1 MTSKNPNTFNE
12 NDTLLLC
19 LRWLSNYFER
29 PRSETA
35 LVAGLGGYEG
45 FLSSSQFI
53 IAAKR
58 AGLECKESKTP
69 LDEIDKNFLPVI
81 LILKNK
87 TACIL
92 VGQSQNE
99 LKVVMPQKSDGIVS
113 LPFNDLNQLYSGKLI
128 FTKPSFESIEKL
140 VTETDTHWFWEPLT
154 KNWSIFINILVASFL
169 INLFALTTPLFI
181 KIVYDRVVPNNALE
195 TLAALSIGAIIIFIF
210 DFVIRS
216 MRGYF
221 VEVAGQRAD
230 VEMSNQIFHHVMDI
244 QLGSKPSKIG
254 AFANRLREFEAVREF
269 FTSATVTAMIDMP
282 FIIFYIIVIYII
294 AGNLALV
301 PLAVT
306 VLVLSVG
313 LLVHIPLS
321 KLARKSSKDSEA
333 RHALL
338 VDSLSGLETI
348 KISGASGRLLGF
360 WNKITNATT
369 KKAGKS
375 RLLSLSAINT
385 TITASQIAGIIII
398 ILGVIMIGEGKLT
411 AGTLIAV
418 VILNGRAVGSL
429 GQVAGL
435 LVRLNNAFT
444 AYKSLNKIMHLPVET
459 PINKNFLHR
468 PSLKGNIEFK
478 DVSFSYPGESEK
490 ILNKISF
497 SIPQGSSVGLIG
509 RIGSGKTTILKLI
522 LNLYEPS
529 SGSILIDGTDI
540 RQINPHDLRKNMG
553 AALQDA
559 HFFNGSIRENI
570 IFGLIG
576 ISDEQ
581 INWAMKLTG
590 LNYFVENHPHG
601 LDMLIGE
608 RGEALSNG
616 QRQSI
621 ILTRTLLRDPPILLL
636 DEPTSMMDSPTESH
650 IQKTL
655 KDIFTDRTLI
665 LITHRATLLN
675 SVDHLIVID
684 KGIVVA
690 QGPRDEVLQ
699 AISSGKV
706 PAAENRYE

>member
-1 MTSKNPNTFNE
+1 MEKSNNFIN

-19 LRWLSNYFER
+19 LRWLSNHFEK

-35 LVAGLGGYEG
+35 LVAGLGGYNG
-45 FLSSSQFI
+45 NLSPSQFI

-58 AGLECKESKTP
+58 AGLECKQSESA
-69 LDEIDKNFLPVI
+69 LAEIDKNFLPAVI
-81 LILKNK
+81 ILKNK
-87 TACIL
+87 KACIL
-92 VGQSQNE
+92 VNRSKDD
-99 LKVVMPQKSDGIVS
+99 LKVIMPQNSDGVVS
-113 LPFNDLNQLYSGKLI
+113 VKLKDFNELYSGKLI
-128 FTKPSFESIEKL
+128 YIKPSFETINKL
-140 VTETDTHWFWEPLT
+140 VTASENHWFWDPL
-154 KNWSIFINILVASFL
+154 KRNGSIFINILVASFL

-210 DFVIRS
+210 DFIIRS

-230 VEMSNQIFHHVMDI
+230 IEMSNQIFHHVMDV

-254 AFANRLREFEAVREF
+254 GFANRLREFEAVREF
-269 FTSATVTAMIDMP
+269 FTSATVTAMIDLP
-282 FIIFYIIVIYII
+282 FILFYIIVIYII
-294 AGNLALV
+294 AGSLALV
-301 PLAVT
+301 PLVVT
-306 VLVLSVG
+306 ILVLAVG

-321 KLARKSSKDSEA
+321 KIAKKSSKDSEM

-360 WNKITNATT
+360 WNKITRATT
-369 KKAGKS
+369 NKASKS

-385 TITASQIAGIIII
+385 TITASQIAGIIIV

-444 AYKSLNKIMHLPVET
+444 AYKSLNQIMQLPVESSLE
-459 PINKNFLHR
+459 KNFLHR
-468 PSLKGNIEFK
+468 PMLKGNIEFK
-478 DVSFSYPGESEK
+478 DVSFSYPGKSEK
-490 ILNKISF
+490 ILNKVSF
-497 SIPQGSSVGLIG
+497 SIPQGSSIGLIG

-540 RQINPHDLRKNMG
+540 RQINPHDLRKNIG

-559 HFFNGSIRENI
+559 HFFNGTIRENI

-581 INWAMKLTG
+581 INWAMKITG

-601 LDMLIGE
+601 LDMSIGE

-636 DEPTSMMDSPTESH
+636 DEPTSMMDSPTENH

-655 KDIFTDRTLI
+655 KEIFPDRTLI
-665 LITHRATLLN
+665 LITHRAALLK

-684 KGIVVA
+684 KGSVVA
-690 QGPRDEVLQ
+690 QGPRDDVLE

-706 PAAENRYE
+706 PSAENRYE

>member
-1 MTSKNPNTFNE
+1 MTQDNTN
-12 NDTLLLC
+12 NSSSDTLLLS

-35 LVAGLGGYEG
+35 LVAGLASYDGKM
-45 FLSSSQFI
+45 SPSQFV

-58 AGLECKESKTP
+58 ASLECKESKVSIE
-69 LDEIDKNFLPVI
+69 DIDKNYLPVV
-81 LILKNK
+81 LILKNNK
-87 TACIL
+87 ACIL
-92 VGQSQNE
+92 LEYSKDNI
-99 LKVVMPQKSDGIVS
+99 KAVMPQNGDGIVN
-113 LPFNDLNQLYSGKLI
+113 LPINDIKKIYSGKLI
-128 FTKPSFESIEKL
+128 FIKPTFNTVDKL
-140 VTETDTHWFWEPLT
+140 VTEINKHWFWEPLT

-169 INLFALTTPLFI
+169 INLFALTTPLYI

-210 DFVIRS
+210 DFIIRT

-230 VEMSNQIFHHVMDI
+230 VAMSNEIFQHVMDI
-244 QLGSKPSKIG
+244 QLASKPSKIG

-269 FTSATVTAMIDMP
+269 FTSATVTAMVDMP
-282 FIIFYIIVIYII
+282 FIVFYIIVIYII

-301 PLAVT
+301 PLMIT
-306 VLVLSVG
+306 ILVLTVG
-313 LLVHIPLS
+313 LIVHIPLS
-321 KLARKSSKDSEA
+321 KISKKSSKDSET

-360 WNKITNATT
+360 WNKISNSTT
-369 KKAGKS
+369 KRASKS

-385 TITASQIAGIIII
+385 TITASQVAGIVII

-435 LVRLNNAFT
+435 LVRLNNAFI
-444 AYKSLNKIMHLPVET
+444 AYKSLNQIMQLDVET
-459 PINKNFLHR
+459 PSDKNFLNR
-468 PSLKGNIEFK
+468 PTLKGNIEFK
-478 DVSFSYPGESEK
+478 DVSFSYPGKTEN

-497 SIPQGSSVGLIG
+497 SIPKGSSVGLIG

-522 LNLYEPS
+522 LSLYEPT
-529 SGSILIDGTDI
+529 SGSILVDGTDI
-540 RQINPHDLRKNMG
+540 RQINPHDLRKNIG

-559 HFFNGSIRENI
+559 HFFNGTIRENI
-570 IFGLIG
+570 TFGLIG

-636 DEPTSMMDSPTESH
+636 DEPTSMMDSPTENH

-655 KDIFTDRTLI
+655 KEFFPDRTLI
-665 LITHRATLLN
+665 LITHRAALLK

-684 KGIVVA
+684 KGNVVA
-690 QGPRDEVLQ
+690 QGPRDDVLE